1 MILHIIMVWSL
12 SYRNLVHGQF
22 TLFTYMLSG
31 WKVRVR
37 LDQVENSQVVSDGRT
52 DGRTHHSR
60 ALYIINYI
68 VNSDACVDAHLKTKL
83 VYYLV
88 YIYRLLRNCILS
100 GCHFGTGIIIR
111 HNVKSWLL
119 CVIYWPFHMKIILPT
134 GEINFLQEIFKNP
147 KGFSRIIFRIKQKV
161 FLQEFYSNKYF
172 FL

>member
-1 MILHIIMVWSL
+1 MCWC
-12 SYRNLVHGQF
+12 
-22 TLFTYMLSG
+22 T
-31 WKVRVR
+31 
-37 LDQVENSQVVSDGRT
+37 
-52 DGRTHHSR
+52 
-60 ALYIINYI
+60 
-68 VNSDACVDAHLKTKL
+68 LKTKL

-119 CVIYWPFHMKIILPT
+119 CVIYWPFHMKIILPI

-172 FL
+172 FFIGNRDFKSDFKILREFCTNPTWISISYGKIFSCKFIF

>member
-1 MILHIIMVWSL
+1 MVNSHSLHTS
-12 SYRNLVHGQF
+12 
-22 TLFTYMLSG
+22 TLDEKYESDWTKLRTAK
-31 WKVRVR
+31 WCRT
-37 LDQVENSQVVSDGRT
+37 DGRT

-119 CVIYWPFHMKIILPT
+119 CVIYWPFHMKIILPI

-172 FL
+172 FFIGNKRFQIGF

>member
-1 MILHIIMVWSL
+1 MIFILQKLGSWSIHTLYLHALWMKSTSQTGPSWE
-12 SYRNLVHGQF
+12 QP
-22 TLFTYMLSG
+22 SG
-31 WKVRVR
+31 
-37 LDQVENSQVVSDGRT
+37 DGRT

>member
-1 MILHIIMVWSL
+1 MCWC
-12 SYRNLVHGQF
+12 
-22 TLFTYMLSG
+22 T
-31 WKVRVR
+31 
-37 LDQVENSQVVSDGRT
+37 
-52 DGRTHHSR
+52 
-60 ALYIINYI
+60 
-68 VNSDACVDAHLKTKL
+68 LKTKL

-119 CVIYWPFHMKIILPT
+119 CVIYWPFHMKIILPI

-172 FL
+172 FLLEIEISNRILKFYGSFVQILPEFKFLMGKFFL